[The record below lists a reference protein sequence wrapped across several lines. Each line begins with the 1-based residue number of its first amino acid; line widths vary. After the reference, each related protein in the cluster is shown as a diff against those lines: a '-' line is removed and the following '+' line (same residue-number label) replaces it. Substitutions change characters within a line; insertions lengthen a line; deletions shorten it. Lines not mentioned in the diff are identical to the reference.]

1 MKTSSLRFRLLMLAA
16 LAVAAAMILSAIG
29 LTAMFGRHVER
40 RIGQELDTHILQ
52 IAGKLRFNPQGELFL
67 QAEPGDPR
75 FSRVFGGLY
84 WQIKDETSGK
94 LLRSVSLW
102 DAELPLAD
110 KASAP
115 GITTAGQST
124 GPDGAQTLV
133 HERRIML
140 KGGQGSKSERPV
152 RITVA
157 INDSELAG
165 LKTGFAVDL
174 VPASLM
180 MGFVLLGLL
189 WWQVNQGLKPIS
201 GLGAGIRAIRAGEL
215 RRLSDDVPSE
225 IQPLV
230 SEVNELLDG
239 QEATLLRARERAAD
253 LAHGLKTPLTALTSD
268 VARLR
273 EIGQSEIANDIAET
287 AARMRQIVERELAR
301 SRVRTA
307 RGGAKPVTVATS
319 IHAIIRTLQRTPKGE
334 KLTFRN
340 SAEAD
345 AKALVDKDDF
355 NDVIGNLVE
364 NAVRAAHT
372 VVAVSARQEGAR
384 LVIEVGDDGDGVPEQ
399 GLAKL
404 GSRGQRLDQSGGSAG
419 LGLSIVTEI
428 LEAYGSVPEFFTSS
442 LGGLGVRF
450 TLPAAA

>member
-1 MKTSSLRFRLLMLAA
+1 MKTSSLRYRLLMLAA

-52 IAGKLRFNPQGELFL
+52 LAGKLRFNPQGELFL

-75 FSRVFGGLY
+75 FTRAFGGLY
-84 WQIKDETSGK
+84 WQIKDETSGR

-102 DAELPLAD
+102 DAELPQPGVS
-110 KASAP
+110 ASP
-115 GITTAGQST
+115 GLTTSSQST

-140 KGGQGSKSERPV
+140 KGSQGTKNDRPV

-157 INDSELAG
+157 INESELG
-165 LKTGFAVDL
+165 NLKTGFAVDL
-174 VPASLM
+174 APASLFL
-180 MGFVLLGLL
+180 GLVLLALL
-189 WWQVNQGLKPIS
+189 WWQVNEGLKPVS
-201 GLGAGIRAIRAGEL
+201 GLGAGIRAIRSGEL

-239 QEATLLRARERAAD
+239 QEQTLARARDRAAD
-253 LAHGLKTPLTALTSD
+253 LAHGLKTPLTALSSD

-273 EIGQSEIANDIAET
+273 KIGQHGIADDIAET

-301 SRVRTA
+301 SRVRNA
-307 RGGAKPVTVATS
+307 FGGVKPVPVAAS

-345 AKALVDKDDF
+345 VTALADMDDF
-355 NDVIGNLVE
+355 NDVIGNLTE
-364 NAVRAAHT
+364 NATRAARAI
-372 VVAVSARQEGAR
+372 VAVAARRDGAR
-384 LVIEVGDDGDGVPEQ
+384 LVIEVSDDGDGVPEQ
-399 GLAKL
+399 ELATL
-404 GSRGQRLDQSGGSAG
+404 GTRGQRLDRTGGSAG

-428 LEAYGSVPEFFTSS
+428 LEAYGSSPEFFTSS